1 MDTKKLIDPVLSE
14 NARTVLNRR
23 YFGKDEK
30 GNAAEDAKGMFFRV
44 AKNIA
49 SADLLYDKKAD
60 LDKTILEFYDL
71 MANLEFLPNS
81 PTLMNAG
88 RDMQQLAACFVLP
101 IEDSIEDIF
110 NAVKYA
116 ALIHKSGGGTGF
128 SFSKLRPNRD
138 KVKTTNGVSS
148 GPVSFMK
155 VFNAATEAIKQGGTR
170 RGANMGI
177 LRVDHPD
184 VREFITCKTDNADIT
199 NFNISVA
206 ITERFMQAVKN
217 GSKYDLINPRDG
229 KVFGQEDAREIFEMI
244 VDNSWK
250 NGDPGIIFIDA
261 INKDNPTPHIG
272 AIESTNPCGE
282 QPLLPY
288 EACNLGSINLAIMIT
303 KDKKVDYQRI
313 KEVTHKAVHFLD
325 NVIDMSRY
333 PLDLIDKMVRANRKI
348 GLGIMGWAD
357 MLIELGLSYNSVQ
370 ATKLAEEVMAFIHA
384 EARNASAKLAEKRGV
399 FPNFKGSVYDG
410 KLKLRNATLTTIAP
424 TGTLSI
430 IGDCS
435 SGIEPLFAVAFTKNV
450 MDNDKLPEVNQIFL
464 RMAKEGGFYSDD
476 MLKEVGK
483 TGHLHN
489 AKGVPENIKKIFVT
503 AHDIAPEWHI
513 NMQAAFQKATDNA
526 VSKTVNF
533 NSDATKEDVKKV
545 YMMAY
550 DTGCKGVTIY
560 RDGSKEGQVLT
571 VGDKKNAGAVVQTAV
586 AASHDLE
593 PRKRPA
599 VTFGKTI
606 KMKTGCGNLYVTI
619 NEDENGLCEVFTAMG
634 KSGGCAAAQ
643 SESVSRLVSVALRA
657 GVKQDIIVKHLRGIR
672 CPAPAW
678 QEGGIVLS
686 CPDAIGIALEK
697 YMHEKKDTNEKFIF
711 KLDEGRQF
719 TGEMCPECGAT
730 LEHEGGCNVC
740 KICGYSKCL

>member
-1 MDTKKLIDPVLSE
+1 MPAMSGCMACVSCSL
-14 NARTVLNRR
+14 
-23 YFGKDEK
+23 F
-30 GNAAEDAKGMFFRV
+30 EDFVSLLG
-44 AKNIA
+44 
-49 SADLLYDKKAD
+49 SA
-60 LDKTILEFYDL
+60 
-71 MANLEFLPNS
+71 P
-81 PTLMNAG
+81 
-88 RDMQQLAACFVLP
+88 AACFVLP

-128 SFSKLRPNRD
+128 SFSKLRPIRD

-357 MLIELGLSYNSVQ
+357 MLIELGLSYNSAQ
-370 ATKLAEEVMAFIHA
+370 ATKLAEEVMAFIHT

-619 NEDENGLCEVFTAMG
+619 NEDETGLCEVFTAMG

-697 YMHEKKDTNEKFIF
+697 YIHEKKDTNEKFIF

>member
-23 YFGKDEK
+23 YFGKDEN

-384 EARNASAKLAEKRGV
+384 EARNASTKLAEKRGV

-571 VGDKKNAGAVVQTAV
+571 VGDKKSSGTVVQTALT
-586 AASHDLE
+586 ASHDLE

>member
-1 MDTKKLIDPVLSE
+1 
-14 NARTVLNRR
+14 
-23 YFGKDEK
+23 
-30 GNAAEDAKGMFFRV
+30 
-44 AKNIA
+44 
-49 SADLLYDKKAD
+49 
-60 LDKTILEFYDL
+60 
-71 MANLEFLPNS
+71 
-81 PTLMNAG
+81 
-88 RDMQQLAACFVLP
+88 
-101 IEDSIEDIF
+101 
-110 NAVKYA
+110 
-116 ALIHKSGGGTGF
+116 
-128 SFSKLRPNRD
+128 
-138 KVKTTNGVSS
+138 
-148 GPVSFMK
+148 
-155 VFNAATEAIKQGGTR
+155 
-170 RGANMGI
+170 
-177 LRVDHPD
+177 
-184 VREFITCKTDNADIT
+184 
-199 NFNISVA
+199 
-206 ITERFMQAVKN
+206 
-217 GSKYDLINPRDG
+217 
-229 KVFGQEDAREIFEMI
+229 
-244 VDNSWK
+244 
-250 NGDPGIIFIDA
+250 
-261 INKDNPTPHIG
+261 
-272 AIESTNPCGE
+272 
-282 QPLLPY
+282 
-288 EACNLGSINLAIMIT
+288 MIT

-357 MLIELGLSYNSVQ
+357 MLIELGLSYNSAQ
-370 ATKLAEEVMAFIHA
+370 ATKLAEEVMAFIHT

>member
-128 SFSKLRPNRD
+128 SFSRLRPNRD